1 MKSQGI
7 LLAIL
12 LIASGFVPLGLS
24 DVNAQ
29 TLNNSNF
36 GETKSHVVILFND
49 KVSQDKLDLIKA
61 NGGEITRTYKIIN
74 GLAANLPAKAIQNLK
89 NNPSVI
95 SIDPDVEFHAI
106 ELDADT
112 RIGASQVWT
121 LGTNQATG
129 NGVRV
134 AILDTGID
142 TDNVE
147 FGSGRIIG
155 CHSEMGISEPTC
167 EDLHGHGTHV
177 AGIIGAGGVDS
188 AAKGVAYDVSYLID
202 KVLAKNGSGSLDGI
216 IAGIDW
222 AVTNNA
228 QVISMSLGTSAY
240 SDQSKSNCDT
250 WYPTMTSAV
259 NNAVLQGVTVV
270 VAAGNSDISGVGL
283 PACISNTIA
292 VAAVNDNDSLAS
304 FSSIGGAVKDHG
316 ISAPG
321 VNIYSSLPGNTYASW
336 SGTSMATP
344 VVTGS
349 IALLLEDHPSMTPAS
364 IKNALFSTACT
375 GSTTPS
381 CPTGAV
387 PNISYGYGRVDVLRA
402 LNSIISSPTPTV
414 PSIPQNLSATPVS
427 TSQINLSWSVPT
439 SNGGS
444 AITDYKIEYKQSSSG
459 TWLLFSDGTSTTPSA
474 AVTGLASGVS
484 YDFRVSAVNVIGTG
498 SPSNV
503 ATATTQTAPSLQL
516 SVSSITAQTIKLS
529 STNKKIETTVIVN
542 SGGNSISG
550 ASVSVKTTIQ
560 SKIFTGSGITD
571 ITGKVVIML
580 GPMKYPAGTSYESCT
595 TNVSLAGYIDGA
607 QKCTTGKT
615 L

>member
-222 AVTNNA
+222 AVANNA
-228 QVISMSLGTSAY
+228 KVISMSLGTSAY
-240 SDQSKSNCDT
+240 SDQSAPNCDT

-498 SPSNV
+498 SPSNP

-571 ITGKVVIML
+571 TFGKVVISL
-580 GPMKYPAGTSYESCT
+580 GPMKYPTGTPYESCT

>member
-147 FGSGRIIG
+147 FGYGRIIG
-155 CHSEMGISEPTC
+155 CHSEMGLAEPTC

-177 AGIIGAGGVDS
+177 AGIIGASGVDS

-202 KVLAKNGSGSLDGI
+202 KVLSKNGSGSLDGI

-222 AVTNNA
+222 AVANNA
-228 QVISMSLGTSAY
+228 KVISMSLGTSAY
-240 SDQSKSNCDT
+240 SDQSAPNCDT

-259 NNAVLQGVTVV
+259 NNAITHGVTVV
-270 VAAGNSDISGVGL
+270 VAAGNSDIAGVGL

-498 SPSNV
+498 SPSNP
-503 ATATTQTAPSLQL
+503 AAATTQTAPSLQL

-571 ITGKVVIML
+571 TFGKVVIML

>member
-12 LIASGFVPLGLS
+12 LITSGFVPLGLS

-29 TLNNSNF
+29 TLSNSNF

-106 ELDADT
+106 ELDADN

-155 CHSEMGISEPTC
+155 CHSEMGLAEPTC

-177 AGIIGAGGVDS
+177 AGIIGASGVDS

-222 AVTNNA
+222 AIANNA

-240 SDQSKSNCDT
+240 SDQSAPNCDT

-259 NNAVLQGVTVV
+259 NNAITHGVTVV

-375 GSTTPS
+375 GSTAPS

-402 LNSIISSPTPTV
+402 LNSIISSPTPTAPGV
-414 PSIPQNLSATPVS
+414 PLNLSATPVS

-444 AITDYKIEYKQSSSG
+444 AITDYVVEFRQSG
-459 TWLLFSDGTSTTPSA
+459 GVFAVFSDGTSTTPSA

-503 ATATTQTAPSLQL
+503 ATTQTAPSLQL

-529 STNKKIETTVIVN
+529 SANKKIETTVIVN

-571 ITGKVVIML
+571 TFGKVVISL
-580 GPMKYPAGTSYESCT
+580 GPMKYPTGTPYESCT
-595 TNVSLAGYIDGA
+595 TNVSLAGYIFDGT
-607 QKCTTGKT
+607 QKCTSGKI
-615 L
+615 